1 MRYGA
6 LLRGVIGITS
16 VAVAATPDRRDD
28 RSMERGQAEQ
38 ASSTYLGSLMMF
50 DEQEV
55 LLRATWRPVHGFF
68 NISLW
73 RDGRVVE
80 TFHLKP
86 EAAAD
91 LTSFFMRAFA
101 GSVPAPRSQLRL
113 VPTTSTSTPRSSA
126 RRLLT
131 RTRSWLA
138 ESLQDVA
145 QRLRP

>member
-1 MRYGA
+1 
-6 LLRGVIGITS
+6 
-16 VAVAATPDRRDD
+16 
-28 RSMERGQAEQ
+28 
-38 ASSTYLGSLMMF
+38 MF

-91 LTSFFMRAFA
+91 LTSFFMR
-101 GSVPAPRSQLRL
+101 GLVTSVPAPRTQLRL
-113 VPTTSTSTPRSSA
+113 VPNSSTPTPPSSA

-138 ESLQDVA
+138 GSFEDVA